1 MATKEETSSDT
12 AVVAAAD
19 PSSQTNSAAAATS
32 VPLREE
38 FSDFALILKDGR
50 ELRCHRV
57 KLAEASPVSRAM
69 LRQVCEETRSGKMR
83 ITEFEP
89 ESAETLLDFIYAEM
103 KRLPVQDVYKR
114 KIDEKML
121 TPDLLSDGP
130 SRRVCRDLEKNIAD
144 DNVVDIWA
152 VAETTRNGKLKRK
165 ALDYLGKKEKM
176 MMEIPRLN
184 ETFQDP
190 QLMASLVNYM
200 SARMTLSAAGKEE
213 AMTVKVVCFAASGE
227 LVFTA
232 AISVKPSDTVGI
244 LRALT
249 NSALSNCGQGN

>member
-1 MATKEETSSDT
+1 MTLS
-12 AVVAAAD
+12 
-19 PSSQTNSAAAATS
+19 
-32 VPLREE
+32 
-38 FSDFALILKDGR
+38 FSL
-50 ELRCHRV
+50 CHMYEV
-57 KLAEASPVSRAM
+57 TDLHDLCAE
-69 LRQVCEETRSGKMR
+69 
-83 ITEFEP
+83 
-89 ESAETLLDFIYAEM
+89 Y
-103 KRLPVQDVYKR
+103 
-114 KIDEKML
+114 
-121 TPDLLSDGP
+121 
-130 SRRVCRDLEKNIAD
+130 LEKNIAD

-152 VAETTRNGKLKRK
+152 VAETTRNEKLKRK
-165 ALDYLGKKEKM
+165 ALEYLGKKEKM

-232 AISVKPSDTVGI
+232 AISVKPTDTVGI

-249 NSALSNCGQGN
+249 NSALSNCGQGDWECDGYFYMLPGSKNLAESETLKAYSIKDEATVFCFVKL

>member
-1 MATKEETSSDT
+1 MYEVTDLHD
-12 AVVAAAD
+12 V
-19 PSSQTNSAAAATS
+19 
-32 VPLREE
+32 
-38 FSDFALILKDGR
+38 
-50 ELRCHRV
+50 C
-57 KLAEASPVSRAM
+57 AE
-69 LRQVCEETRSGKMR
+69 
-83 ITEFEP
+83 
-89 ESAETLLDFIYAEM
+89 Y
-103 KRLPVQDVYKR
+103 
-114 KIDEKML
+114 
-121 TPDLLSDGP
+121 
-130 SRRVCRDLEKNIAD
+130 LEKNIAD

-152 VAETTRNGKLKRK
+152 VAETTRNEKLKRK
-165 ALDYLGKKEKM
+165 ALDHLGKKEKM

-232 AISVKPSDTVGI
+232 AVSVKPTDTVGI

-249 NSALSNCGQGN
+249 NSALSNSGQGNWECDGYLYMLPGSSALSANQTLQAYSIKDEATVFCFVK